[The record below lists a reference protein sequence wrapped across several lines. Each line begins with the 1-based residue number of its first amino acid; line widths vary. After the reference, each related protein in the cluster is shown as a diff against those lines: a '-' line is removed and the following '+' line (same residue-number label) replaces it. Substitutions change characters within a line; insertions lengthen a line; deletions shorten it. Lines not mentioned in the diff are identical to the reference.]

1 MLKCLIERIKTNS
14 LRINRIVSN
23 NKLALWAWL
32 LLVKIHDSLTG
43 GKIQKSIDETIN
55 EFGRQADYKKL
66 QRELWRCREVYLITP
81 DEYFL
86 FDFENQSENNKKQ
99 FVGNREKELICKAI
113 NKNEICE
120 IFTDKY
126 QSYLTFKDFYQ
137 REVVLLSGDSAKET
151 FFQFLEKHGCGIL
164 KVYNSSRGRG
174 IALVEQSHA
183 EDIWNKKLVNE
194 IAAGVSFVLEERI
207 QQSKEMAKFN
217 PDSVNTV
224 RFGTYRMPGK
234 TELLFAALRAGRRG
248 QIVDN
253 GGAKGVFASIDVNS
267 GLVICDAKDK
277 SGHLYAT
284 HPDSGV
290 PFKGFP
296 IPEWDKAC
304 DFVKRLAN
312 VLPEQL
318 YVGWDIAHTDNGW
331 VMIEG
336 NSWSQMGLQQIS
348 TLVGLRDKI
357 NATFYQTIKNRSNP

>member
-174 IALVEQSHA
+174 IALVEQSQA

-224 RFGTYRMPGK
+224 RFGTYRMPGI
-234 TELLFAALRAGRRG
+234 R
-248 QIVDN
+248 I
-253 GGAKGVFASIDVNS
+253 
-267 GLVICDAKDK
+267 
-277 SGHLYAT
+277 H
-284 HPDSGV
+284 
-290 PFKGFP
+290 
-296 IPEWDKAC
+296 
-304 DFVKRLAN
+304 
-312 VLPEQL
+312 
-318 YVGWDIAHTDNGW
+318 
-331 VMIEG
+331 
-336 NSWSQMGLQQIS
+336 
-348 TLVGLRDKI
+348 
-357 NATFYQTIKNRSNP
+357 